1 MREVVPR
8 ETDEAAREAQEAK
21 AAATAARQ
29 AAARKSAMKAV
40 EALRQQRR
48 DAREVAAAPVDT
60 WQSEEAKRTN
70 VSLFN
75 EDTLQYCST

>member
-8 ETDEAAREAQEAK
+8 ETDEAARESQEAE
-21 AAATAARQ
+21 AAARAARQ

-48 DAREVAAAPVDT
+48 EVAAAPVDT

-70 VSLFN
+70 ASLFN
-75 EDTLQYCST
+75 EDNLQYCST